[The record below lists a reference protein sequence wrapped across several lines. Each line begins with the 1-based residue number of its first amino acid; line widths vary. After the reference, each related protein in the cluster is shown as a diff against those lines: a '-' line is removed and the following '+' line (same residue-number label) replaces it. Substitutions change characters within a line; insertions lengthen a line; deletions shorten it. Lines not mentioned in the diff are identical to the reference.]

1 VLNVW
6 MDKKEGNP
14 AIVELKDSSGFPEL
28 DRAGV
33 LMGTYMAF
41 RGECE
46 QGYTAVA
53 VSFRLKD

>member
-1 VLNVW
+1 VY

-14 AIVELKDSSGFPEL
+14 ALVELKNSSGVPEL

-46 QGYTAVA
+46 QGYSSVA
-53 VSFRLKD
+53 VSFQLQD